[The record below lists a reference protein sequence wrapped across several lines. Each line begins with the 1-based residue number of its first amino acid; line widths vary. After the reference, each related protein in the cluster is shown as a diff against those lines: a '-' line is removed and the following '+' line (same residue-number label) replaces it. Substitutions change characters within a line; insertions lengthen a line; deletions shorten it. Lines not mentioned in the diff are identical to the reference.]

1 MKKSS
6 VRPAESLCIGMEKP
20 PQGIKDGSASH
31 AGQQSSEKGG
41 MSMFV
46 TFAII
51 SCNGLP
57 ELSP

>member
-1 MKKSS
+1 MHRHGKTSAGK
-6 VRPAESLCIGMEKP
+6 
-20 PQGIKDGSASH
+20 IKDGSAAH
-31 AGQQSSEKGG
+31 AGQQESEKDE

-57 ELSP
+57 ALSLWLKKRVR